1 MIKYTVT
8 YDGKQQLSTHG
19 TTGERESRTK
29 CWGERER
36 EREGGSGER
45 EWRKGVEKGSGE
57 REWRE
62 KRGRCDVGESEGRDM
77 MMYMKGRHTKHV
89 I

>member
-1 MIKYTVT
+1 MVGSGDVGRGRYV
-8 YDGKQQLSTHG
+8 GKG
-19 TTGERESRTK
+19 VYVR
-29 CWGERER
+29 GERER